1 VLGDRAL
8 AHVIFDN
15 PSGTAYYSLVLQ
27 KRYGD
32 WTLASVWLG
41 SEIEKPM
48 PELSERKPTPAQ
60 AETMKTPP
68 SPQSKP

>member
-1 VLGDRAL
+1 M
-8 AHVIFDN
+8 
-15 PSGTAYYSLVLQ
+15 VLQ

-48 PELSERKPTPAQ
+48 PELPGRKPTPAR
-60 AETMKTPP
+60 AETMRTPP